1 MHEVLH
7 VGKAA
12 PQDFTIV
19 TYAWVT
25 LLSLWGGLANY
36 VSKVR
41 SGTSRF
47 NLMEV
52 FGEIIVSG
60 FAGVMTFYICAA
72 AHTPEIITAVAVGIS
87 GHMGARIITM
97 FELWVSKK
105 MGLPT
110 KDQEPGS
117 KN

>member
-1 MHEVLH
+1 MDGLIHT
-7 VGKAA
+7 GKAS
-12 PQDFTIV
+12 PQDFTFV
-19 TYAWVT
+19 TYLWVC
-25 LLSLWGGLANY
+25 LLSFWGGLSNY
-36 VSKVR
+36 IGKVKT
-41 SGTSRF
+41 GTSRF

-72 AHTPEIITAVAVGIS
+72 ADTPEILTAVAVGIS

-97 FELWVSKK
+97 FELWVSRK

-110 KDQEPGS
+110 KDND
-117 KN
+117 KD